1 MAAISAVLSPHADST
16 MSSRRVPLANN
27 TAAVNSPFRTIA
39 AVSGKRTRAN
49 NPEARDILHGQPPSK
64 KQAIDTTEYDENT
77 APRTLTRQSLAQQE
91 AEAKLFMRKPTNA
104 APTAFEKKLAAA
116 RDKKPTTTTSTQK
129 VDPRVQKQ
137 GDSLETIRQWQKH
150 YKKAFPQYVFYFESV
165 PEDVRSKVSRQ
176 IQYLGAKEEKF
187 FSKSVTHV
195 VTTRAVP
202 SELANTSPEDGHHAN
217 SSKAEQG
224 HGSMRTIDPSLL
236 LDRSQGPQQLSG
248 AQRKTANLLEATL
261 QGRSHNAALQSIHGV
276 EPRRLVAHNTDILHK
291 ARELN
296 IKIWALEKL
305 QRMMTTMFDTDT
317 GEQPSY
323 LTRSHAASA
332 LAPTKRG
339 KEADLQQMLRNEKVL
354 GPTDRDMGV
363 AAQDMCQFR
372 GYYLYV
378 HDMDEKTRPV
388 MVRDYPKAAP
398 KEDGKWPQFRLT
410 PIGRC
415 PFIED
420 QAHTRKLRQ
429 QEEKAKEE
437 ERERQLAITAPRTRS
452 RAAAVPT
459 ATVQSQQGVLSERR
473 PNTRA
478 SPRKVS
484 QDAPVDLAKPLDPPK
499 ALPSKRQAS
508 VEIGSM
514 PPLFGS
520 AQANMRTMPRL
531 IGGEPAASGVQ
542 PSNITSA
549 IRSQIVSSTAISST
563 APGARAGTSKE
574 IHALKRKVLERG
586 ASANSNGTIHSS
598 YLNDMR
604 AAINGERA
612 PPPRAAKRKAQE
624 TLGHIHEDPEGEE
637 AGQGRRSQPA
647 RKKVAVEREL
657 KPGYCENCRD
667 KFDDF
672 ETHVLTRKHRKFALG
687 TENWQQLDNLL
698 RQLDRPLKANI

>member
-1 MAAISAVLSPHADST
+1 M
-16 MSSRRVPLANN
+16 PLANN
-27 TAAVNSPFRTIA
+27 TNAINSPFRTVA
-39 AVSGKRTRAN
+39 TVSGKRTRAQTAD
-49 NPEARDILHGQPPSK
+49 PRELTFGQPPSK
-64 KQAIDTTEYDENT
+64 KQAIDGEHDENI
-77 APRTLTRQSLAQQE
+77 APRTLTRQSQAQQE
-91 AEAKLFMRKPTNA
+91 ADAKLFMRKGSNA

-116 RDKKPTTTTSTQK
+116 REKKPHAQK
-129 VDPRVQKQ
+129 LDPRAVQKQ
-137 GDSLETIRQWQKH
+137 GDSLESIRQWQRH

-187 FSKSVTHV
+187 FSRSVTHV
-195 VTTRAVP
+195 VTTRAIP
-202 SELANTSPEDGHHAN
+202 SELSSTSPEGGHAD
-217 SSKAEQG
+217 SSKPEQA

-236 LDRSQGPQQLSG
+236 DRSQEPALSG

-261 QGRSHNAALQSIHGV
+261 QGRSHNAALNLQSV
-276 EPRRLVAHNTDILHK
+276 EPRRLVAQNTDILYK
-291 ARELN
+291 ARELS

-317 GEQPSY
+317 GEQPSF
-323 LTRSHAASA
+323 LTRSHATSA
-332 LAPTKRG
+332 LAPAKR
-339 KEADLQQMLRNEKVL
+339 KETDLQQMLRNEKVL
-354 GPTDRDMGV
+354 GPTDRDMAV
-363 AAQDMCQFR
+363 AAQDMCHFR

-378 HDMDEKTRPV
+378 HDMDEKSRPV
-388 MVRDYPKAAP
+388 MVRDYPKATP
-398 KEDGKWPQFRLT
+398 KEEGKWPQFRLT

-420 QAHTRKLRQ
+420 PSHTRKLRQ
-429 QEEKAKEE
+429 QEEKD
-437 ERERQLAITAPRTRS
+437 RQLTIAPRTRS
-452 RAAAVPT
+452 RAAASVEPPAPQT
-459 ATVQSQQGVLSERR
+459 QQGVLTERQSNR
-473 PNTRA
+473 K

-484 QDAPVDLAKPLDPPK
+484 QDVTGDLAKPLDPPK
-499 ALPSKRQAS
+499 AIPAKRQAS

-520 AQANMRTMPRL
+520 TQANMRALPRF

-586 ASANSNGTIHSS
+586 ASANSNGTIPSS

-604 AAINGERA
+604 AAINGQRD

-624 TLGHIHEDPEGEE
+624 TLGHIHEEPEGEDE
-637 AGQGRRSQPA
+637 GRSRRAQPA

-672 ETHVLTRKHRKFALG
+672 ETHCLSRKHRKFALG
-687 TENWQQLDNLL
+687 PENWTQLDDLL
-698 RQLDRPLKANI
+698 SQLDRPLKTTI